1 MPSSVFV
8 LEICCFQIFSL
19 YQYQYTGQK
28 EGEGVNAV
36 RNSGRCFDFLR
47 TLQKHFLIT
56 NGESNL
62 FNFLNDK
69 LSILNPPP
77 PPLPFTSD

>member
-19 YQYQYTGQK
+19 YQYQYTGHK

-36 RNSGRCFDFLR
+36 RNSGRFFDFLR
-47 TLQKHFLIT
+47 TLQKLFLIT
-56 NGESNL
+56 SGESN
-62 FNFLNDK
+62 FFFFLNNK
-69 LSILNPPP
+69 LRILNA
-77 PPLPFTSD
+77 PPLHLTSD